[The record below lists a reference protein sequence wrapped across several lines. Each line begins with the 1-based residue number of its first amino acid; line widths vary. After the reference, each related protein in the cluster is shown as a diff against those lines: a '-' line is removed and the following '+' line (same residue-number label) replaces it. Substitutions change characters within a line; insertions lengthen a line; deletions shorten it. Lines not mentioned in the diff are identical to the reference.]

1 MLMQCFILA
10 FALNI
15 AISSFASAANLRTSS
30 NLKTDGRRYQEQDTA
45 RAFYSYGYS
54 DANAARAEYTIQDG
68 SSRGFYSYVDANGK
82 LQTVQYEAG
91 GSQGFKAEAS
101 NLPKAPVDDGKAPQ
115 PVTETEEVQ
124 QARLNHLKA
133 LREAAQ
139 REVEEEAI
147 AASLREE
154 KAKQEKEQ
162 KALDEQQQQQDHR
175 EEGLSEEDAAILE
188 RVRAELTAMLA
199 DRQNLR
205 KEEQKLNAEE
215 SKSERNENDDDRRR
229 TNDNDET
236 RTDSNDQKIEDQ
248 SAKQIKGRQDASADE
263 DPRLRTVYTLAD
275 LSSTSY
281 LKLGELEDRLE
292 RLDRLNRDDLR
303 VPISAYYT
311 LVSPTTR
318 YSVTTPTELRT
329 LRPVALSRSL
339 LLSKRN

>member
-15 AISSFASAANLRTSS
+15 AISPFASAANLRTGT

-115 PVTETEEVQ
+115 PVSETEEVQ
-124 QARLNHLKA
+124 QARINHLKA

-139 REVEEEAI
+139 REVEEEAL

-162 KALDEQQQQQDHR
+162 KALGEQQQQQQDDR

-215 SKSERNENDDDRRR
+215 TESERKENGDRK

-236 RTDSNDQKIEDQ
+236 RTESNDQKIGDQ
-248 SAKQIKGRQDASADE
+248 SAKQINGRKDALADE
-263 DPRLRTVYTLAD
+263 DPRLRTVYTLSD

-292 RLDRLNRDDLR
+292 RLDRLSRDDLR
-303 VPISAYYT
+303 VPIGAYYT